1 MLTVLRQRLAKD
13 DEDGFTLIELMVVV
27 LIIAI
32 LIAIAIPTFLGAQDR
47 ARDRGAQSDL
57 RNGLTAAKTL
67 ATDAEGMFLDSGGA
81 VINAADLSGVEGAVD
96 FSDAAADVN
105 DAIVVETTA
114 APVAGSSILLYH
126 RSASDKY
133 FGIQSTSDG
142 DVTYCKGALADVD
155 GTNPCDDAKW

>member
-1 MLTVLRQRLAKD
+1 MLTVLRKRLARD

-47 ARDRGAQSDL
+47 ARDRGAQSNL

-67 ATDAEGMFLDSGGA
+67 ATDAEGKFLNNATPPAPID
-81 VINAADLSGVEGAVD
+81 AADLAGVEGAVD
-96 FSDAAADVN
+96 FSDAAADV
-105 DAIVVETTA
+105 DTDVVVETA
-114 APVAGSSILLYH
+114 VGGASILLYH
-126 RSASDKY
+126 QSASDKY

-142 DVTYCKGALADVD
+142 DVTYCQGAAVTAVD
-155 GTNPCDDAKW
+155 GTAACDDAKW